1 MRRIKYLLL
10 AGLLAVG
17 GLTGCQKKE
26 VHPGDVKGY
35 EEGEEKSIC
44 QSGYIVLRTHWRG
57 RYTESL

>member
-35 EEGEEKSIC
+35 EEGEEYHHN
-44 QSGYIVLRTHWRG
+44 SGYIVLRTHWRG
-57 RYTESL
+57 RYTERL